1 MSDTNHQPRNP
12 NQASAQGLTSLPKPT
27 GNLREVLSQAFELA
41 QAIEKAVYSSPPDEQ
56 TSSQQGRRLATRSF
70 PNGRRTLGQPLCIET
85 MGGVSTR
92 LIEAGVQLPCRLSE
106 LFSTAS
112 DNQPGVEIHLLQ
124 GDQPLARHNKS
135 VGKFYLTEIPP
146 APRGVP
152 RVEVTFDIDW
162 DGNLQVAAVNLDTGD
177 SQKIIIQN

>member
-1 MSDTNHQPRNP
+1 MSGANIQPGNA
-12 NQASAQGLTSLPKPT
+12 NQASTQGRASFTKPT
-27 GNLREVLSQAFELA
+27 GNLREAASLAFEVA
-41 QAIEKAVYSSPPDEQ
+41 QAIEKAVYSYSPTEQ
-56 TSSQQGRRLATRSF
+56 TSSHNSRSLATVSL

-92 LIEAGVQLPCRLSE
+92 LVEAGVQLPCRLSE

-112 DNQPGVEIHLLQ
+112 DNQPSVEIHLLQ
-124 GDQPLARHNKS
+124 GDQPLARNNKS
-135 VGKFYLTEIPP
+135 IGRFHLTEIPP

-152 RVEVTFDIDW
+152 RVEVTFDVNW
-162 DGNLQVAAVNLDTGD
+162 DGNLQVTAVNLDTGA